1 MDLLRELP
9 TSSSRRERLR
19 RKKQTSILATRYL
32 NRQPAMRA
40 TAIAIATA
48 IAMATP
54 SAALFVSPP
63 SPLSGFAVTESSCEV
78 VASSLQPLAERLL
91 GLPRSGD
98 RHAAADA
105 FDAASVRRPVVR
117 PLIFRPSKHK
127 NLHTV

>member
-40 TAIAIATA
+40 TAIAIA

-105 FDAASVRRPVVR
+105 CDAASVRRPVVR